1 MGKIELLPNEH
12 ILATVNG
19 DCWET
24 PMVLEQVPGVYTFT
38 DQRIIFQGNG
48 LIEKLRLKFE
58 IPYEQISYIEP
69 YLVVFFPTGIRIWTK
84 NRKQYRLSVMKRKKY
99 MELINS
105 HLR

>member
-1 MGKIELLPNEH
+1 MGRIELLQNEH

-58 IPYEQISYIEP
+58 IPYEQV
-69 YLVVFFPTGIRIWTK
+69 LVYRALSGCIFSNRNTHMDEKQKAIPTVG
-84 NRKQYRLSVMKRKKY
+84 N
-99 MELINS
+99 EA
-105 HLR
+105 